1 MCRSCAETMKALVT
15 RKTMAQI
22 YKTEYLA
29 FQNNEFSA
37 SYKRRVS
44 ISFHIDTLLMYNFL
58 FITDLKM

>member
-1 MCRSCAETMKALVT
+1 MMKALVT
-15 RKTMAQI
+15 RKTMIRI
-22 YKTEYLA
+22 YKTEYLT

-37 SYKRRVS
+37 LYIRRVS